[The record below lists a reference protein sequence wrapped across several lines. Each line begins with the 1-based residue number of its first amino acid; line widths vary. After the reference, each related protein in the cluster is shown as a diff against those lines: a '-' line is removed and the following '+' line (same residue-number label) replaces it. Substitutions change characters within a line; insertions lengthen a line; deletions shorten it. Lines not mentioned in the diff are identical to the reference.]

1 MLHLISQ
8 LIKMSWFYKNWRW
21 WHQIARSMWNSPK
34 AWKYSVHHH
43 IKVKRRKSYQ
53 NKWLTVFLESQFRG
67 LTNYFLINFLSIDK
81 SFWLQSGVNSSAL
94 MIKVIRF
101 CSGFKLSGYF
111 LPQAHFL
118 VCTEWWITQPEVRGK
133 ILTGHSL
140 HDYTLQL
147 SVSSDY
153 VVTC

>member
-21 WHQIARSMWNSPK
+21 WHQIARSVWNSPK

-118 VCTEWWITQPEVRGK
+118 VLTHNDGSLSLRWGVK
-133 ILTGHSL
+133 FSLVILCMIIHFSCPCL
-140 HDYTLQL
+140 LIM
-147 SVSSDY
+147 
-153 VVTC
+153 